1 MFTEEIVQ
9 EGNLYKITVSI
20 KKRKYAYEKKLVH
33 EGNVDNLI
41 PPELV
46 GKIRLISAPRKKVSN
61 MARGQYISSGTWV
74 YEIIVENIINVFAE
88 QFPEFLVALAEEN
101 WINGYTQALK
111 DTEYVDGKHS
121 VHKAETATE

>member
-9 EGNLYKITVSI
+9 EGNLFKITVSI

-74 YEIIVENIINVFAE
+74 YEIIKATRRPRKKTSTTKPKNDIIEKV
-88 QFPEFLVALAEEN
+88 
-101 WINGYTQALK
+101 K
-111 DTEYVDGKHS
+111 
-121 VHKAETATE
+121 